1 MAAYAS
7 SPAVSGPGPIK
18 GRFFVFGTEWSC
30 MADAPQAGECDKG
43 EHELQ
48 WDDERGRLECAKC
61 GMPSDKIMDQPEFGT

>member
-1 MAAYAS
+1 
-7 SPAVSGPGPIK
+7 
-18 GRFFVFGTEWSC
+18 